1 MFTLGE
7 STLSQFLHAHA
18 VKKCLFTQNL
28 HGLEQFCKARR
39 PFMREV
45 YIFFTWTL
53 TIHVFFCLFVLN
65 IDDHEKYFLSTQY

>member
-28 HGLEQFCKARR
+28 HGLEQFYKS
-39 PFMREV
+39 M
-45 YIFFTWTL
+45 L
-53 TIHVFFCLFVLN
+53 TFYEGRFLN